1 MPGSLY
7 GREREQAVLDRLLDA
22 AGDGTSGVLV
32 LRGEPG
38 IGKSALLDHAAATG
52 TAAGMRVIRAA
63 GVEYEA
69 ELPYAAL
76 HLLLGTGL
84 DRLSALPPPQRR
96 ALEGAFGLAPPAAT
110 DRLLTGLAVLS
121 LLSELAEEQPLL
133 CVVDDAQWLDHAS
146 ADALLL
152 AARRLQ
158 AEPVALLLAARDGE
172 GPLAASGL
180 PELRLTGLA
189 EEAAARLLDAR
200 SAELSAPVRHRVLT
214 EARGNPLALTEL
226 PAALAAEPAGTPE
239 VTGAIPL
246 TDRLQVAFH
255 GQVSRLPAATQT
267 LLLVAAAEPGGDLEV
282 LRRAAE
288 PLGAGLPDLRPAEE
302 AGLVYTAEADPA
314 RRTLAFR
321 HPLLRAAVYRRAPL
335 ATRLAVHRALA
346 DALARSADDDA
357 ADRRAWHLALAAPAP
372 DETVAAA
379 LEQAAVRAHGRGG
392 HAAAAA
398 AIERAARLTPDQD
411 TATRRF
417 ALSAEAALEAGDPAR
432 AESLARRAAARLTEP
447 LYDLPVMPG
456 EPGLRDV
463 LAHVAA
469 TARFLQGDF
478 PGAYRLLADGADR
491 AARSDPRQAARMLM
505 QAFHVAWYLGG
516 PELGEVVDGLERLP
530 HPPDDPVTPL
540 VHYLVAATS
549 PLLGRRALPL
559 PPLAETVAAAE
570 ANGARVPWDVV
581 QVCGASLIHG
591 RDAETYRL
599 AARLAADSRASGGF
613 GQLPTVL
620 FFLAE
625 AELFHGR
632 HRDALASATEALR
645 IARDTGQRQW
655 TSQLTGFL
663 AYLAAVDGDTEGCR
677 RLGHDALADTGTG
690 ESLAMAPGEPWTRWA
705 FGLLDLGA
713 GRAAQALDRLA
724 PLVEGPMRH
733 HVSATRAVPDLVEAA
748 VRLGRPQRAR
758 RPAERFADW
767 AALTGQP
774 WAEALALRCR
784 ALLADDP
791 DEQEA
796 CYTKALAAH
805 QEPGEPDRPLEQ
817 ARTALL
823 YGEWLRRARRKAEA
837 RAPLRAAVETFE
849 RLGAGPWAQRAR
861 TELGA
866 AGDVAPR
873 APGRLGALA
882 GLTPQELQIV
892 RLAAR
897 GLSNRDIAAQ
907 LFLSP
912 RTVGYHLYK
921 AYPKLGVSSRG
932 ELVGWD
938 TDVHGR

>member
-7 GREREQAVLDRLLDA
+7 GREHEQAVLDRLLEG
-22 AGDGTSGVLV
+22 AGDGMSGVLV

-38 IGKSALLDHAAATG
+38 IGKTALLDHAVATG
-52 TAAGMRVIRAA
+52 AAAGMRVIRAA

-84 DRLSALPPPQRR
+84 DRLSALPQPQRQ
-96 ALEGAFGLAPPAAT
+96 ALEGAFGLAPPAVT

-121 LLSELAEEQPLL
+121 LLSELAEERPLL
-133 CVVDDAQWLDHAS
+133 CVVDDAQWLDRAS

-172 GPLAASGL
+172 GGLATAGL

-189 EEAAARLLDAR
+189 EPAATELLDAR
-200 SAELSAPVRHRVLT
+200 FGRLAAPVRHRVLT

-226 PAALAAEPAGTPE
+226 PAALAAEPAGVPE
-239 VTGAIPL
+239 VPGAIPL

-267 LLLVAAAEPGGDLEV
+267 LLLLAAAEPGGDLEV

-288 PLGAGLPDLRPAEE
+288 RLGAGLPDLRPAEE
-302 AGLVYTAEADPA
+302 ADLVHTVESDPA
-314 RRTLAFR
+314 PRTLAFR

-335 ATRLAVHRALA
+335 ASRLAAHRALA
-346 DALARSADDDA
+346 DALARSTDDEA

-398 AIERAARLTPDQD
+398 AIERAARLSPDRD

-417 ALSAEAALEAGDPAR
+417 ALSAEAAIEAGDPAR
-432 AESLARRAAARLTEP
+432 AESLAERAAARLTEP
-447 LYDLPVMPG
+447 LYDVPVMPG
-456 EPGLRDV
+456 EPGMRDV
-463 LAHVAA
+463 LAHVRA
-469 TARFLQGDF
+469 TARFLRGDF
-478 PGAYRLLADGADR
+478 PGAYRLLVDGADR
-491 AARSDPRQAARMLM
+491 AAGSDPRQAARMLM
-505 QAFHVAWYLGG
+505 QAFHVAWYLGER
-516 PELGEVVDGLERLP
+516 ELGEVVDGLGRLT
-530 HPPDDPVTPL
+530 HPADDAVTPL

-549 PLLGRRALPL
+549 PLLGRSAVPL
-559 PPLAETVAAAE
+559 PPLAKTVAAAE

-599 AARLAADSRASGGF
+599 AASLAVGCRASGGF

-663 AYLAAVDGDTEGCR
+663 AYLAAVEGDAEGCR
-677 RLGHDALADTGTG
+677 RLGDDALTDTGG
-690 ESLAMAPGEPWTRWA
+690 SPAMAPGEPWTRWA

-713 GRAAQALDRLA
+713 GRAAEALDRLA

-748 VRLGRPQRAR
+748 VRLGRAERAR
-758 RPAERFADW
+758 EPAERFAGW

-791 DEQEA
+791 ADQEA
-796 CYTKALAAH
+796 CYTKALAAY
-805 QEPGEPDRPLEQ
+805 QEADGPDRPLER

-849 RLGAGPWAQRAR
+849 RLGAGPWAERAR

-866 AGDVAPR
+866 TGESAPR
-873 APGRLGALA
+873 TPGRSGAPA

-932 ELVGWD
+932 ELVGWE
-938 TDVHGR
+938 TDLHGR

>member
-1 MPGSLY
+1 MPGTLY
-7 GREREQAVLDRLLDA
+7 GREREQAALDRLLGA
-22 AGDGTSGVLV
+22 ARDGTSGVLA

-38 IGKSALLDHAAATG
+38 IGKTALLDHAMA
-52 TAAGMRVIRAA
+52 TAAAQGMRVIRAA

-76 HLLLGTGL
+76 HLLLAAGL
-84 DRLSALPPPQRR
+84 DRLPALPQPQRQ
-96 ALEGAFGLAPPAAT
+96 ALECAFGLAAPATT

-121 LLSELAEEQPLL
+121 LLCELAEERPLL

-158 AEPVALLLAARDGE
+158 AEPVALILAAREGE
-172 GPLAASGL
+172 GGFTAYGL

-189 EEAAARLLDAR
+189 EEASAKLLDGYAG
-200 SAELSAPVRHRVLT
+200 ELAAPVRHRVLT

-226 PAALAAEPAGTPE
+226 PAALAAEPVGAPD
-239 VTGAIPL
+239 VPGAIPL

-267 LLLVAAAEPGGDLEV
+267 LLLVAAAEQTGDLDV

-288 PLGAGLPDLRPAEE
+288 TLGAGLPDLRPAED
-302 AGLVYTAEADPA
+302 AGLVRTALTQDAAP
-314 RRTLAFR
+314 RSLTFR

-335 ATRLAVHRALA
+335 DQRLAVHRALA
-346 DALARSADDDA
+346 DALAGAMDDEA

-372 DETVAAA
+372 DEAIAAA

-398 AIERAARLTPDQD
+398 AIERAARLTPDPD
-411 TATRRF
+411 TATRRLT
-417 ALSAEAALEAGDPAR
+417 LSAEAAIEAAELAR
-432 AESLARRAAARLTEP
+432 AEALAERAAARLTEP
-447 LYDLPVMPG
+447 LHDVAVLPG
-456 EPGLRDV
+456 EPRLRDV
-463 LAHVAA
+463 LGHVRA

-478 PGAYRLLADGADR
+478 PAAYRLLVDGADQ
-491 AARSDPRQAARMLM
+491 AAGRDPRQAARMLM
-505 QAFHVAWYLGG
+505 QAFHVAWYLGDR
-516 PELGEVVDGLERLP
+516 ELGEVVDRLQRLE
-530 HPPDDPVTPL
+530 HPADDPVTPL
-540 VHYLVAATS
+540 VGYLVAATA
-549 PLLGRRALPL
+549 PVLGRRAEPL
-559 PPLAETVAAAE
+559 PPLAETVAAAQ
-570 ANGARVPWDVV
+570 ANSARVPWDVV

-599 AARLAADSRASGGF
+599 AASLAADSRSRGGF

-663 AYLAAVDGDTEGCR
+663 AYFAAIEGDADTCR
-677 RLGHDALADTGTG
+677 RFGDDSLTDTGAAPG
-690 ESLAMAPGEPWTRWA
+690 AQVFMAPGAPWTHWA

-713 GRAAQALDRLA
+713 GRAQEALNRLE
-724 PLVEGPMRH
+724 PLVGGPMRH

-748 VRLGRPQRAR
+748 VRLGRPERAR
-758 RPAERFADW
+758 QPAERFARW
-767 AALTGQP
+767 TALTGQP
-774 WAEALALRCR
+774 WAEALDLRCR
-784 ALLADDP
+784 ALLADDAA
-791 DEQEA
+791 DQEA
-796 CYTKALAAH
+796 WYTAALAAH
-805 QEPGEPDRPLEQ
+805 EDPGGPARPLEQ

-823 YGEWLRRARRKAEA
+823 YGEWLRRGRRKAEA
-837 RAPLRAAVETFE
+837 RPWLRTAVETFE
-849 RLGAGPWAQRAR
+849 RLGAEPWADRAR

-866 AGDVAPR
+866 TGESAPR
-873 APGRLGALA
+873 TRGPGVLA
-882 GLTPQELQIV
+882 ALTPQELQIV

-932 ELVGWD
+932 ELSALED
-938 TDVHGR
+938 